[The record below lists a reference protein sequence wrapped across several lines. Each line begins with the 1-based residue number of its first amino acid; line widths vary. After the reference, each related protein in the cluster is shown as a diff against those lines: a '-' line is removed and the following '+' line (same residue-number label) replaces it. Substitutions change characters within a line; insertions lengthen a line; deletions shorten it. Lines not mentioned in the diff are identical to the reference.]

1 MKHPKLLVAG
11 AGGLNGRLLL
21 KKLAENNIPVR
32 AMVRNKESTKELE
45 NETTEIVEAD
55 LSSPAALDRAFERI
69 SLPPYIRML
78 QHISAIFFRLPKKPE
93 SNMSSSCL
101 DWVHRPIRHRK
112 SCASITSR
120 TRNSRNPALIS
131 P

>member
-78 QHISAIFFRLPKKPE
+78 QHISAIFFRLPK
-93 SNMSSSCL
+93 
-101 DWVHRPIRHRK
+101 
-112 SCASITSR
+112 SR
-120 TRNSRNPALIS
+120 SQTCHQAVRTGCIGRFAIGNPAPTLPVGRATHAIR